1 MRPFKNIFKR
11 NRSLK
16 ENEIAPDEIFLDS
29 SNLPNFDVDQFEGRF
44 EKPITKKT
52 VLILGWFFVL
62 VGIVFISKVWI
73 LQGVNGA
80 SFEQKSRNNS
90 LRNTPLFADRGVVYD
105 RNKVELVW
113 NSPRKGV
120 FSKRSYIKKPGMYNV
135 LGYVGYPKKD
145 SQGFYYQKKFIGK
158 AGVEKYYNDTLSGV
172 NGVKIIETNAF
183 MKIQS
188 ESVVKQPQ
196 NGKNITLSID
206 SRIQNK
212 LYGYIK
218 STAAERGFYGGAG
231 TIMSIENG
239 EVLALVSFPEYDSN
253 VLSDGKNVR
262 AIRGFLNDN
271 RKPFLDRPVS
281 GLYTPGSI
289 VKPFV
294 AIGALNEGVITP
306 EKKILST
313 GSISI
318 QNPYYPKLKSVFK
331 DWRANG
337 WVNVKDALAWSSD
350 VYFYEVGGG
359 FKNQKGLGIER
370 IKEYALKF
378 GLSNIT
384 NIDIPGEVKGV
395 IPDPAWKSENF
406 NGEKWRIGDTYHTAI
421 GQYGFQITPIQI
433 VRGIAG
439 IASDGN
445 LVTPHLA
452 LSKQIKIKKVEGIS
466 KKYFEVV
473 KEGMRQA
480 VTSGSAQGLDVPE
493 VEIAAK
499 TGTAE
504 LGVSKNRVNSW
515 IVGFFPY
522 KNPKY
527 AFAVVMEKGPK
538 NNEVGGLYVMRQ
550 LFDWMA
556 VNTPD
561 YLKQ

>member
-1 MRPFKNIFKR
+1 MRLFKNIFKR

-62 VGIVFISKVWI
+62 VGVVFISKVWV
-73 LQGVNGA
+73 LQVMNGA

-105 RNKVELVW
+105 RNKVELIW
-113 NSPRKGV
+113 NSPKKGV
-120 FSKRSYIKKPGMYNV
+120 FSKRSYIKEPGMYNI
-135 LGYVGYPKKD
+135 LGYVGYPQKD
-145 SQGFYYQKKFIGK
+145 SRGFYYQKKFIGK
-158 AGVEKYYNDTLSGV
+158 AGVEKYYNDILSGV

-212 LYGYIK
+212 LYEYIE

-231 TIMSIENG
+231 VIMSIKNG
-239 EVLALVSFPEYDSN
+239 EVLALASFPEYDSN
-253 VLSDGKNVR
+253 VLSNGKNVR
-262 AIRGFLNDN
+262 AIRGFLNDK

-294 AIGALNEGVITP
+294 AIGALNEKVITP

-318 QNPYYPKLKSVFK
+318 QNPYYPKLKSVFR
-331 DWRANG
+331 DWRVNG
-337 WVNVKDALAWSSD
+337 WVDVKDALAWSSD

-359 FKNQKGLGIER
+359 FENQKGLGIKR

-384 NIDIPGEVKGV
+384 SIDIPGEVKGV
-395 IPDPAWKSENF
+395 IPDPEWKSKNF
-406 NGEKWRIGDTYHTAI
+406 NGEKWRVGDTYHTAI

-445 LVTPHLA
+445 LVTPR
-452 LSKQIKIKKVEGIS
+452 LSLSRQIKIKKIEGIS
-466 KKYFEVV
+466 KKYFDVV

-480 VTSGSAQGLDVPE
+480 VTAGSAQGLDVSE

-504 LGVSKNRVNSW
+504 LGVSKDRVNSW
-515 IVGFFPY
+515 VVGFFPY
-522 KNPKY
+522 KDPKY
-527 AFAVVMEKGPK
+527 AFAVVMERGSKD
-538 NNEVGGLYVMRQ
+538 NEVGGLYVMRR